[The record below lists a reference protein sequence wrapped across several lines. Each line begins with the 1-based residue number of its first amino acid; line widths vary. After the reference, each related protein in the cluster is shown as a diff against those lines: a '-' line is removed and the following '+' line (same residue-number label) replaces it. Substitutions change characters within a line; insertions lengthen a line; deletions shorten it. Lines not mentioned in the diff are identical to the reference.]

1 MAGPVVGRHRT
12 RSRVGS
18 GAARD
23 RNLHAGQS
31 ADCPDLN
38 GRLSPIAGQGVAAGP
53 QSPHGEALPH
63 RLLGGAVASETTL
76 RPVAPPALAGAGN
89 HRYRDRRSCHRGP
102 AGAAQPDGRRSPA
115 QPDVSRPA
123 GNRGSRHRV
132 EVRRIHHRR
141 RDVARQI
148 RRGAAPVEVRRIHH
162 RRRDVARQIRRGV
175 LRRPPA
181 GGRRNGGSRSAG
193 RRIARLPATVGHHLA
208 HLAHLAQPV
217 RPSLVAQAHPARY
230 DEALQI
236 APHRDVAA
244 CRPDRAVRNDR
255 PLACVDGQA
264 SLDPFILFG
273 RHSGGPGV

>member
-1 MAGPVVGRHRT
+1 MTGR
-12 RSRVGS
+12 
-18 GAARD
+18 
-23 RNLHAGQS
+23 
-31 ADCPDLN
+31 
-38 GRLSPIAGQGVAAGP
+38 
-53 QSPHGEALPH
+53 QSPALSD
-63 RLLGGAVASETTL
+63 A
-76 RPVAPPALAGAGN
+76 N
-89 HRYRDRRSCHRGP
+89 C
-102 AGAAQPDGRRSPA
+102 
-115 QPDVSRPA
+115 PA
-123 GNRGSRHRV
+123 GNRETHHRRGDVARQIRRGAAPV